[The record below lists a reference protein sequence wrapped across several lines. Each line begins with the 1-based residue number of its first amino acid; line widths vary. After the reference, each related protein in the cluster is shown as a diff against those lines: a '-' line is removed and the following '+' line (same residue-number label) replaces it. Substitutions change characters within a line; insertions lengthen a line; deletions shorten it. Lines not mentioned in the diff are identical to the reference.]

1 MLIIGTPKS
10 GTMALRTMLG
20 QHSKIIE
27 AQNGKIAEIRFFSG
41 LFDRGYK
48 WYLSLMPEVI

>member
-1 MLIIGTPKS
+1 
-10 GTMALRTMLG
+10 MALRTMLG